1 MTISY
6 SAALKAP
13 MLEREQE
20 RALIEQW
27 QQERD
32 GASLQML
39 IASHARQV
47 HACARRM
54 NSSFEYQE
62 DLVAEGLIGLITA
75 ADRFEL
81 SRDVRFSTY
90 AQWWVMNSVRTANAK
105 LKNVVAVP
113 ANARFEAAS
122 NGSEN
127 TDVTGDNLD
136 ETLQSDEPTPEEQVI
151 ARSDFEEMRRKMVGA
166 LQELDELEREIVI
179 SRNLSAVPEA
189 IETLAERLGLGRDR
203 MRQIERRALSRLK
216 FALLSRGVSSAR
228 TV

>member
-20 RALIEQW
+20 RSLIEQW
-27 QQERD
+27 QQKRD
-32 GASLQML
+32 GTSLQVL

-54 NSSFEYQE
+54 NSNFEHQE

-90 AQWWVMNSVRTANAK
+90 AQWWVMNSVRTANAR
-105 LKNVVAVP
+105 LSNVVAMPPSVKHSDASV
-113 ANARFEAAS
+113 ANTAI
-122 NGSEN
+122 SE
-127 TDVTGDNLD
+127 DDLD
-136 ETLQSDEPTPEEQVI
+136 EFLTSEDPTPEEQAI
-151 ARSDFEEMRRKMVGA
+151 AKSDSDEMRRQMVAA
-166 LQELDELEREIVI
+166 LQELNDIEREIVI
-179 SRNLSAVPEA
+179 SRNLRTVPET
-189 IETLAERLGLGRDR
+189 IEALAERLGLGRDR

-228 TV
+228 AI